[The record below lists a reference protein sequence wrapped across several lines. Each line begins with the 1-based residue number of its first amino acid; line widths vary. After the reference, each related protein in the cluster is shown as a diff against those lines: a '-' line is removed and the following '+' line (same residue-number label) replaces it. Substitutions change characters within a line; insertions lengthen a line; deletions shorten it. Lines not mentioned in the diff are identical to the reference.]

1 MTVPFLR
8 SVFLAAVLTMAGRAA
23 AQQAAQETIKFEFH
37 GFVGGS
43 VYSEDASL
51 SSGGGAGAWH
61 VNNGGDF
68 GADKSNFGGDVRQT
82 RLNFSLSGPQIF
94 AGATP
99 RAFAELDF
107 FGNSGEGAF
116 GDISIT
122 PRLRVAYAE
131 LKFAKSNTMVR
142 AGQDHDLVLGIILPA
157 TVGHVAF
164 PLSYN
169 AGGVGWRRPNVAVYQ
184 TFAVT
189 SAMKLELA
197 GSVGKANWRSGGIP
211 GTGSR
216 DSTTGDFVPVD
227 STLVGLGVASGLP
240 AFQARAKVMSKVFE
254 AFVSGY
260 FSRIDVNGQGTSGGA
275 NLDTTAVTAGG
286 KVSQFGATLSA
297 GGYYGKNLGPLAGN
311 LLQWQPAAAL
321 ANELDVN
328 EYGGWAQAG
337 YNITPTISAW
347 ALAGVSNPDDEDL
360 AAASLTRTQNVTTS
374 GMLRYQSKGYTTGL
388 EYSHFQTKYTGPA
401 RTLKGNQLMLSAMYF
416 F

>member
-1 MTVPFLR
+1 VTITWR
-8 SVFLAAVLTMAGRAA
+8 SVVFAAVLSMAGRAA
-23 AQQAAQETIKFEFH
+23 AQDSGIKFEFH

-61 VNNGGDF
+61 VNANGDF
-68 GADKSNFGGDVRQT
+68 RADKANFGSDVRQT
-82 RLNFSLSGPQIF
+82 RLNFSLTGPQIF
-94 AGATP
+94 ANATP

-142 AGQDHDLVLGIILPA
+142 VGQDHDLILGIILPA

-189 SAMKLELA
+189 SATKVEFA

-211 GTGSR
+211 GT
-216 DSTTGDFVPVD
+216 DANPATPAFDPVD
-227 STLVGLGVASGLP
+227 SRLVGLGVNSGLP
-240 AFQARAKVMSKVFE
+240 AFQARAKVMNKMFE

-260 FSRIDVNGQGTSGGA
+260 YSRFDLNGPGTGGGDH
-275 NLDTTAVTAGG
+275 LDTTTATAGG
-286 KVSQFGATLSA
+286 KISQFGATLSA

-311 LLQWQPAAAL
+311 LLQWQPAAGVA
-321 ANELDVN
+321 EGLDVK
-328 EYGGWAQAG
+328 EFGAWAQLG
-337 YNITPTISAW
+337 YNFTPTISAW
-347 ALAGVSNPDDEDL
+347 ALAGLSDPDDEDL
-360 AAASLTRTQNVTTS
+360 IAAALTRTRNVTS
-374 GMLRYQSKGYTTGL
+374 SAMIRYQSKGYATGL
-388 EYSHFQTKYTGPA
+388 EFSHFETKYTNLVD
-401 RTLKGNQLMLSAMYF
+401 TQKGNQLMLSAMYF